1 MLIRILCQSNYDRC
15 IKSKIRTYADNF
27 YINLRGLNIVEVGI
41 QYETFIV
48 ISAGSLLVYKNKYYL
63 QVDLDKRL

>member
-1 MLIRILCQSNYDRC
+1 M
-15 IKSKIRTYADNF
+15 IKNKIRAYADNV

-48 ISAGSLLVYKNKYYL
+48 ISVGSLLVYKNKYYL